1 VGPRF
6 KSARHAD
13 RCGVGIA
20 ESAYRPC
27 VRTCSP
33 VVGRLPD
40 GSTRKSFLVPAIGMT
55 AFGRSARAVTDVLHH
70 RGFECLGIP
79 DLDIALAVINVL
91 AGIALGLRYRVVILV
106 PAVSLVV
113 TFAVIVGIARGD
125 HLWSI
130 ILAMVIVGTAIQLG
144 YLIGIAIRAAIG

>member
-1 VGPRF
+1 
-6 KSARHAD
+6 
-13 RCGVGIA
+13 
-20 ESAYRPC
+20 
-27 VRTCSP
+27 
-33 VVGRLPD
+33 
-40 GSTRKSFLVPAIGMT
+40 MT
-55 AFGRSARAVTDVLHH
+55 AFGRSARAVTDGVLHH

-144 YLIGIAIRAAIG
+144 YLVGIAIRAAIG